1 MKLNNEKMKEM
12 MNLILNMDRTFKTVV
27 LNINKKKKKVILEEE
42 TK

>member
-1 MKLNNEKMKEM
+1 MKLNNGKMKEM

-27 LNINKKKKKVILEEE
+27 LTKKKKKFILEEE